1 MLPHLLIV
9 YTSSLFARGLVHLLA
24 SRADCVIA
32 GTLPITEMTAD
43 RLARTSATVV
53 ILEGDD
59 ADPVTGLAMRVLQGW
74 EAPFALI
81 RVNLSAPTLHLYHCD
96 RPVPAGVDELTA
108 IIRRL
113 ADQPGL
119 QTAEGQSMEARA

>member
-1 MLPHLLIV
+1 MMPHLLIV

-24 SRADCVIA
+24 SRVDCAVV
-32 GTLPITEMTAD
+32 GTLPLTEITAD
-43 RLARTSATVV
+43 RLADASATVV

-59 ADPVTGLAMRVLQGW
+59 ADPATGSAMRVLQGW
-74 EAPFALI
+74 GDPFALI
-81 RVNLSAPTLHLYHCD
+81 RVNLSAPTLHVYRCD

-113 ADQPGL
+113 ANQPGL